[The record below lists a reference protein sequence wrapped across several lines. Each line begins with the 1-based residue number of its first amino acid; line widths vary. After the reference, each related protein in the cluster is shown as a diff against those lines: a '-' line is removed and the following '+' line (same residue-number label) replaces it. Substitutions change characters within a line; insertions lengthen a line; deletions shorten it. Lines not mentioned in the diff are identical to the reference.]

1 MKANEILDDAKGLI
15 LDRGA
20 DYGTPA
26 INHLRI
32 ARLWSTYLDH
42 HIEPNEVAICMALVK
57 IARIQESP
65 NHTDSYK
72 DGCSYIALAGQIAT
86 TDWDDLD
93 SY

>member
-1 MKANEILDDAKGLI
+1 MKANEILDEAKDLI

-65 NHTDSYK
+65 HHADSFK
-72 DGCSYIALAGQIAT
+72 DGKREGYTRGRNISRQAFWQE
-86 TDWDDLD
+86 
-93 SY
+93 